1 MNQPAFTP
9 YNAMLFF
16 ITSFGM
22 RYTLDKQRSNCH
34 FPSREEYAQGDAEAH
49 SRLTYYINYEI
60 TFTKD
65 TSRCSARGMHG
76 RFGLRFDRECR

>member
-22 RYTLDKQRSNCH
+22 RYTPRSEAL
-34 FPSREEYAQGDAEAH
+34 PVQSVDEDEEG
-49 SRLTYYINYEI
+49 RLGNLET
-60 TFTKD
+60 
-65 TSRCSARGMHG
+65 
-76 RFGLRFDRECR
+76 